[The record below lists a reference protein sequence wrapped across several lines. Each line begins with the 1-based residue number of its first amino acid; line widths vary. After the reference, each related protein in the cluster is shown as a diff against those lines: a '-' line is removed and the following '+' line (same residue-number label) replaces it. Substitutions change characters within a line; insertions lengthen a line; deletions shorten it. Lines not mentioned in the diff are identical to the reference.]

1 MHLETRILKHI
12 TIINFITKTI
22 NKMAKFE
29 LIKTTDVNGEIWY
42 NITKDGLHV
51 NTSFTKKLE
60 DAEKMLQE
68 LVNGK
73 PSAPIVEIIKTIEN
87 GED

>member
-1 MHLETRILKHI
+1 
-12 TIINFITKTI
+12 
-22 NKMAKFE
+22 MAKFE

-60 DAEKMLQE
+60 EAEKLFEE
-68 LVNGK
+68 LTNGR
-73 PSAPIVEIIKTIEN
+73 PSEPIVEILKTIEN
-87 GED
+87 ADN

>member
-1 MHLETRILKHI
+1 
-12 TIINFITKTI
+12 
-22 NKMAKFE
+22 MAKFE
-29 LIKTTDVNGEIWY
+29 LIKTTELDGGIWY
-42 NITKDGLHV
+42 HIAKDGLHV
-51 NTSFTKKLE
+51 NQSYTRKLD

-73 PSAPIVEIIKTIEN
+73 PSAPIVEILKTIEN

>member
-1 MHLETRILKHI
+1 
-12 TIINFITKTI
+12 
-22 NKMAKFE
+22 MAKFE

-60 DAEKMLQE
+60 DAEKLFEE
-68 LVNGK
+68 LTNGK
-73 PSAPIVEIIKTIEN
+73 PSEPIVEILKTKEN
-87 GED
+87 ADN

>member
-1 MHLETRILKHI
+1 MKHI
-12 TIINFITKTI
+12 TIIDFITKTI

-60 DAEKMLQE
+60 DAEKLFEE
-68 LVNGK
+68 LTNGR
-73 PSAPIVEIIKTIEN
+73 PSEPIIEILKTIEN
-87 GED
+87 GD